1 MFSKNYRCVDSFSS
15 SFLSESKKEQKWT
28 LRDEIQF
35 RHINKAIERAKCA
48 NKHKVFIYTI
58 RPAVK
63 RKLQYSGYFVYRSLG
78 TYWTI
83 YWK

>member
-1 MFSKNYRCVDSFSS
+1 MFSREYRYVDSFSS
-15 SFLSESKKEQKWT
+15 SFLSEYKKELRWT

-35 RHINKAIERAKCA
+35 RQINKSIKKAQSV
-48 NKHKVFIYTI
+48 NKHKVFICTI
-58 RPAVK
+58 RPAVR
-63 RKLQYSGYFVYRSLG
+63 RKLQYLGYYVYRSLG